1 MIGKIKSILLGVLC
15 AVCLQVPMNVCA
27 VDLPI
32 VPVEESQAETT
43 TTVSETPAATHK
55 PAEQET
61 PVIPEAPATSKAA
74 ETTRASASE
83 KSTTRSD
90 ATISDLP
97 ASENTDSEI
106 NELPVLSPDGESTAE
121 ISESSSESY
130 LSDEKDSSD
139 TQTTANTDS
148 KDITEASKESVLPM
162 IIAAVLGVVVVAGV
176 VILAI
181 FRKRNKR

>member
-27 VDLPI
+27 VDLPF

-43 TTVSETPAATHK
+43 TAASDVPAVTHK

-83 KSTTRSD
+83 KSTT
-90 ATISDLP
+90 
-97 ASENTDSEI
+97 
-106 NELPVLSPDGESTAE
+106 
-121 ISESSSESY
+121 
-130 LSDEKDSSD
+130 
-139 TQTTANTDS
+139 
-148 KDITEASKESVLPM
+148 
-162 IIAAVLGVVVVAGV
+162 
-176 VILAI
+176 
-181 FRKRNKR
+181 